1 MLPEHLQPS
10 QYCDMP
16 GNTIFETVATMR
28 AATELAEVT
37 RVPLYLLS
45 LEFQEATDKVSYIY
59 LFTNVKCYGF
69 SKRFIER
76 ILRMYEKAV
85 SSVQVNGH
93 LSGPFPIPC
102 SVEQGCMLLLALCL
116 NPLLRIL
123 PVIRFGRRTH
133 KTALV
138 AYVDDITL
146 FVTAPED
153 IPIIR
158 KAIQC

>member
-1 MLPEHLQPS
+1 
-10 QYCDMP
+10 MP
-16 GNTIFETVATMR
+16 RNTIFETAATMR
-28 AATELAEVT
+28 AATELAEAT
-37 RVPLYLLS
+37 RLPLCVLS
-45 LEFQEATDKVSYIY
+45 LEFQEATDKVSHIY
-59 LFTNVKCYGF
+59 LFTILKFYGF

-76 ILRMYEKAV
+76 ILPMYEKAV

-93 LSGPFPIPC
+93 LSGPFPIRC
-102 SVEQGCMLLLALCL
+102 SVEQGCMLLFALCL

-123 PVIRFGRRTH
+123 LVIRIGRRTH
-133 KTALV
+133 KTAVV
-138 AYVDDITL
+138 AYVDDVTL

>member
-1 MLPEHLQPS
+1 
-10 QYCDMP
+10 MP
-16 GNTIFETVATMR
+16 RNTIFETAATMR

-37 RVPLYLLS
+37 RVPLCVLS
-45 LEFQEATDKVSYIY
+45 LEFQEATDKVSHIY
-59 LFTNVKCYGF
+59 LFNILKCYGF

-76 ILRMYEKAV
+76 ILRMYENAV

-93 LSGPFPIPC
+93 LSGSFPIRC
-102 SVEQGCMLLLALCL
+102 LVEQGCMLLFALCL

-123 PVIRFGRRTH
+123 LVIMIGRRTH
-133 KTALV
+133 KTAVV
-138 AYVDDITL
+138 AYVDDVIL